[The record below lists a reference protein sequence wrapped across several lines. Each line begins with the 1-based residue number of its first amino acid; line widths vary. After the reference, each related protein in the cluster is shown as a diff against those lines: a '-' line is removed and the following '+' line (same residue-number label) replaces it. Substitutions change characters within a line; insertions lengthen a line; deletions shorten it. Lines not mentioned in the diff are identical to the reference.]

1 MNDLKY
7 WTEYYKNNKGIKKTP
22 SPFAEYLLESGVIV
36 KNLNLIEL
44 GCGNGR
50 DSMFF
55 AKNDVNV
62 TAIDQCENTTTIL
75 NKIDNIHS
83 YPHDFTNLP
92 PLHKEHYIDII
103 YSRFTIHSINE
114 ESEDRTLK
122 WVYENLK
129 KGGLFCIEARTVKDP
144 LCGKGEDKGN
154 HIWFYNNHHRR
165 FLDAEKFR
173 SKLIALGFE
182 IKLFDEKNG
191 FAKYKNEDPIILRAI
206 VEKI

>member
-22 SPFAEYLLESGVIV
+22 SPFAEYLVENGIILDSQTLV
-36 KNLNLIEL
+36 EL

-55 AKNDVNV
+55 ANNNVNV
-62 TAIDQCENTTTIL
+62 TAIDQCTNTTSVL
-75 NKIDNIHS
+75 NELDNIHS

-92 PLHKEHYIDII
+92 PLHKELDIDII

-114 ESEDRTLK
+114 KSEDRTLM
-122 WVYENLK
+122 WVFNNLNI
-129 KGGLFCIEARTVKDP
+129 GGLFCIEARTIKDP
-144 LCGKGEDKGN
+144 ICRKGEDKGN
-154 HIWFYNNHHRR
+154 NIWFYNKHHRR

-173 SKLIALGFE
+173 SKLLNIGFE
-182 IKLFDEKNG
+182 IKFFKEKNG
-191 FAKYKNEDPIILRAI
+191 FAKYKNEDPIILRVIAQK
-206 VEKI
+206 V